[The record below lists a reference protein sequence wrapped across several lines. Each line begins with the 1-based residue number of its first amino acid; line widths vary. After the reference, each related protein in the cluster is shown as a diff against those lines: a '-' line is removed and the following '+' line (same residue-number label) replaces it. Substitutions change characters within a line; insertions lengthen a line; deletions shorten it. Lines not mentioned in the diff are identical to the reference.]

1 MTASL
6 HRKRLAQESIVS
18 VSFSGRRF
26 RLGGKKEAAGAA
38 AAVILIGD
46 MDIE

>member
-18 VSFSGRRF
+18 VSFIGRRF
-26 RLGGKKEAAGAA
+26 RLGGKKEAAGVV
-38 AAVILIGD
+38 AAVMLEVIMG
-46 MDIE
+46 IE